1 MSIQFDAIAYARELE
16 AAGVPKDQAEVH
28 ARTLAH
34 VVSNCVVL
42 PGDLH
47 EARSEIVYKLAETK
61 AKLRSEISETA
72 ARLGSEISK
81 TAARLGSEISESES
95 RLRGEIVQ
103 SEARLRTKIAES
115 EARLRTEIAESEAR
129 LRTKID
135 ALKDAAGYLKWMNA
149 LTLALL
155 IGLIVKSSFV

>member
-34 VVSNCVVL
+34 VVGNCVVL

-47 EARSEIVYKLAETK
+47 EARSEFSYKLAETE
-61 AKLRSEISETA
+61 A
-72 ARLGSEISK
+72 
-81 TAARLGSEISESES
+81 

-103 SEARLRTKIAES
+103 SEARLRTEIVES
-115 EARLRTEIAESEAR
+115 EARLRTAMQTEIHALALRVEKLESSV
-129 LRTKID
+129 
-135 ALKDAAGYLKWMNA
+135 GYLKWMNG

-155 IGLIVKSSFV
+155 IGLIVKTSFM